1 MESIKFEKSWRYGRL
16 RNHQTAMVHA
26 GTYRIGKDIDEKLA
40 AQALKI
46 GVAVRVKTEV
56 KPERIVVPRGAKS
69 KGMAPENKAHGIG
82 NHLTSV
88 E

>member
-56 KPERIVVPRGAKS
+56 KPERIAVSRTKS